1 MVESVSFA
9 EFLAAGEEDE
19 LPEPEVPP
27 TLDGLGTLDAR
38 LADLLNLA
46 RSHHKL
52 RRRRF
57 CANRIYVWELKPRLE
72 DLAGCTRRGGPD
84 LLRTEAAYDVARETV
99 YDALPDCRGCRC
111 IPHGG
116 AW

>member
-1 MVESVSFA
+1 MEFMTLD
-9 EFLAAGEEDE
+9 EFLAVDDGDE
-19 LPEPEVPP
+19 VPEPEIDP
-27 TLDGLGTLDAR
+27 TWEELVALDAR
-38 LADLLNLA
+38 FADLLNLA
-46 RSHHKL
+46 RSYHQS

-57 CANRIYVWELKPRLE
+57 CANHVYVWELKPRLE
-72 DLAGCTRRGGPD
+72 DLAGCSRRWGPK

-99 YDALPDCRGCRC
+99 YNALPGCRGCAC

>member
-1 MVESVSFA
+1 M
-9 EFLAAGEEDE
+9 EF
-19 LPEPEVPP
+19 V
-27 TLDGLGTLDAR
+27 TLDKFMAQDDGDDVPDPATGPTWEELVALDSR
-38 LADLLNLA
+38 FADLLNLA
-46 RSHHKL
+46 RSYQRS

-57 CANRIYVWELKPRLE
+57 CANHVYVWELKPRLE
-72 DLAGCTRRGGPD
+72 DLAGCSRRWGPK

-99 YDALPDCRGCRC
+99 YDALPDCRGCLC